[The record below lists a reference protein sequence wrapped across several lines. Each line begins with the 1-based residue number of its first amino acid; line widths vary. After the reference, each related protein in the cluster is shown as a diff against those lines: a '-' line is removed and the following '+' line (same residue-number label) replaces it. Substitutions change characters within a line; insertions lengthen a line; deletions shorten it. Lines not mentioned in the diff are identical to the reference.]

1 MVEPPTL
8 YYRTLPEKL
17 DKLNHEVPQLSQNNW
32 PELEQKLFLRT
43 INRVSVTLVRGK
55 GAWAWDDQGR
65 EYLDFVGGW
74 AVNSLGHCPPVV
86 VKALEKQAK
95 TLIQASNQFYT
106 IPQIELAQL
115 LIEHSC
121 LDRVFFCNS
130 GAEANEGAVKL
141 ARRYGKLRLNGAYE
155 VITTYSSF
163 HGRTLAMTAATG
175 QSKFQEPYMPLPDG
189 FVNVDY
195 NNVEAIQQATT
206 EKTCAVVLEPVQGE
220 GGVNV
225 PDDNYLKKVQ
235 DWCRGKGILFIL
247 DEVQTG
253 IGRTGT
259 LFAYEQYGVEPDM
272 MTLAKGLGSGVPIGA
287 LLAKEEVSVFSPGEH
302 GSTFGGNPLV
312 CAAACAALKYIIDHN
327 IPAQVKRVGNYFMT
341 RLESLKQQFDF
352 ITEVRGRGLLIALEF
367 DQEIAEK
374 LVLACIDRGLLV
386 NKVKPNAL
394 RFMPPLIITEKE
406 VDKAIGILRGALGE
420 IENTKGK
427 SKNAK

>member
-1 MVEPPTL
+1 MAEL
-8 YYRTLPEKL
+8 LMLCFRTSPERL
-17 DKLNHEVPQLSQNNW
+17 GKLNHEVPQLSQNNW
-32 PELEQKLFLRT
+32 PELEKKLFLRT
-43 INRVSVTLVRGK
+43 VDRVPVTLVRGK
-55 GAWAWDDQGR
+55 GAWVWDDQGR
-65 EYLDFVGGW
+65 QYLDFVGGW

-95 TLIQASNQFYT
+95 TLIQTSNQFYT

-115 LIEHSC
+115 LIRHSC

-175 QSKFQEPYMPLPDG
+175 QSKFQEPYIPLPDG
-189 FVNVDY
+189 FI
-195 NNVEAIQQATT
+195 NVEYNDIEAIKRATT
-206 EKTCAVVLEPVQGE
+206 DQTCAVILEPVQGE

-225 PDDNYLKKVQ
+225 PDDDYLQKVQ
-235 DWCRGKGILFIL
+235 DWCREKGILLIL
-247 DEVQTG
+247 DEIQTG
-253 IGRTGT
+253 IGRAGT
-259 LFAYEQYGVEPDM
+259 LFAYEQYGVEPDI

-312 CAAACAALKYIIDHN
+312 CAAAHATLKYIVDHN
-327 IPAQVKRVGNYFMT
+327 ITAQVKRVGGYFMT

-374 LVLACIDRGLLV
+374 LVLACLDRGLLV

-406 VDKAIGILRGALGE
+406 VDKAVGILEGALGE
-420 IENTKGK
+420 IQNAKGK